1 MANKGAQSGR
11 PPLGGRPVFWAAIVV
26 SMPPSTHLPVVP
38 APTPP
43 APILPPLASFL
54 PPSRVIPA
62 KAGIQRGMGGAPP
75 NPPHARLPLAFPTPL
90 THRRGDSR
98 SARPAAAGPPPSAT
112 SSPRRPIHPPS
123 SYRRK
128 PVSRGARHGASPSPP
143 SHPPHPTVRAL
154 PASVRPEPVEGP
166 PTPPAAPPIVVPH
179 RYPEVRQAGD
189 PPSPSSPPPR
199 PPHPS
204 RRARHPDT
212 ALLPPFPS
220 LRYRLPMAITIS
232 HRNRNITGPHAFGGL
247 SLVIGGMVRIDGQG
261 WLGKYQEGLFIL
273 CKKILG
279 FVANLCQA
287 SYKSISKTTS
297 PSVTVA
303 TPRYSPPME
312 HEIPNANPNRALRAV
327 ARHARTVRIEDHM
340 RFSPRQPEVVSH
352 GRKNGFQDFVAGTN
366 APATT
371 TQPKT
376 TSRSDTRTRDNPRR
390 PCWLPS
396 PRQCG
401 GLRAPPNGCA
411 AAWVSLCRLSR
422 YNGRTP

>member
-1 MANKGAQSGR
+1 
-11 PPLGGRPVFWAAIVV
+11 
-26 SMPPSTHLPVVP
+26 
-38 APTPP
+38 
-43 APILPPLASFL
+43 
-54 PPSRVIPA
+54 
-62 KAGIQRGMGGAPP
+62 
-75 NPPHARLPLAFPTPL
+75 
-90 THRRGDSR
+90 
-98 SARPAAAGPPPSAT
+98 
-112 SSPRRPIHPPS
+112 
-123 SYRRK
+123 
-128 PVSRGARHGASPSPP
+128 
-143 SHPPHPTVRAL
+143 
-154 PASVRPEPVEGP
+154 
-166 PTPPAAPPIVVPH
+166 
-179 RYPEVRQAGD
+179 
-189 PPSPSSPPPR
+189 
-199 PPHPS
+199 
-204 RRARHPDT
+204 
-212 ALLPPFPS
+212 
-220 LRYRLPMAITIS
+220 MAITIS
-232 HRNRNITGPHAFGGL
+232 HRNQTTTGPHAFGGL

-261 WLGKYQEGLFIL
+261 WLGKYQEGLFTL
-273 CKKILG
+273 CKRILG

-303 TPRYSPPME
+303 TRRYSPPME

-401 GLRAPPNGCA
+401 GVRAPPNGCA

>member
-1 MANKGAQSGR
+1 
-11 PPLGGRPVFWAAIVV
+11 
-26 SMPPSTHLPVVP
+26 
-38 APTPP
+38 
-43 APILPPLASFL
+43 
-54 PPSRVIPA
+54 
-62 KAGIQRGMGGAPP
+62 
-75 NPPHARLPLAFPTPL
+75 
-90 THRRGDSR
+90 
-98 SARPAAAGPPPSAT
+98 
-112 SSPRRPIHPPS
+112 
-123 SYRRK
+123 
-128 PVSRGARHGASPSPP
+128 
-143 SHPPHPTVRAL
+143 
-154 PASVRPEPVEGP
+154 
-166 PTPPAAPPIVVPH
+166 
-179 RYPEVRQAGD
+179 
-189 PPSPSSPPPR
+189 
-199 PPHPS
+199 
-204 RRARHPDT
+204 
-212 ALLPPFPS
+212 
-220 LRYRLPMAITIS
+220 MAITIS
-232 HRNRNITGPHAFGGL
+232 HRNKNITGPHAFGGL

-261 WLGKYQEGLFIL
+261 WLGKYQEGLFTL

-352 GRKNGFQDFVAGTN
+352 GRKNGYQDLVAGTN

-376 TSRSDTRTRDNPRR
+376 TSRSDTRTRVNPRR

-401 GLRAPPNGCA
+401 GLRAPPNGCG
-411 AAWVSLCRLSR
+411 AAWVSLRCLSR